1 MNGMVSGSTRITVFT
16 KPWREP
22 SLEELADKVQEM
34 GFDGV
39 ELAVRPGYQV
49 DPATAMEGLP
59 KAAAIFRERGLAI
72 ESVATEL
79 SARMVAACAAAG
91 VPILRTMLSI
101 DPDSGY
107 VGSIRGFQEKA
118 MALSPEIEKTDV
130 RIGVQNHCGNY
141 VGTAAGLMAA
151 LEPLPENF
159 VAVLD
164 FGHTALCGEPVP
176 YALELALPRL
186 AMANLKSPI
195 RVKGP
200 LNAYGETTWN
210 HRWVSA
216 PEGLTPWADVVTE
229 LRKRAVDVPIC
240 LTAEYHD
247 ESGNPAKGELAAR
260 CVASDLLHLKTLHD
274 KP

>member
-1 MNGMVSGSTRITVFT
+1 MEKAANQVTVFT

-22 SLEELADKVQEM
+22 ELEELADVVAEM

-49 DPATAMEGLP
+49 DPETALEGLP
-59 KAAAIFRERGLAI
+59 EAVSIFEKRGLAI

-91 VPILRTMLSI
+91 VPILRTMLPV
-101 DPDSGY
+101 DPETGY
-107 VGSIRGFQEKA
+107 LESVKRFQEQARA
-118 MALSPEIEKTDV
+118 MIAEVEKTGV

-151 LEPLPENF
+151 LEPLPESF

-164 FGHTALCGEPVP
+164 LAHTTLCGEPVR
-176 YALELALPRL
+176 YALEIARPRL
-186 AMANLKSPI
+186 AMVNLKNAI
-195 RVKGP
+195 RVAGP
-200 LNAYGETTWN
+200 ENAHEELTWIR
-210 HRWVSA
+210 RWVGA
-216 PEGLTPWADVVTE
+216 KEGLTPWSEVVAE
-229 LRKRAVDVPIC
+229 LRRSNYAGPVC

-247 ESGNPAKGELAAR
+247 ESGRPLREEAAFVRARADLA
-260 CVASDLLHLKTLHD
+260 HLKKLIQNT
-274 KP
+274 